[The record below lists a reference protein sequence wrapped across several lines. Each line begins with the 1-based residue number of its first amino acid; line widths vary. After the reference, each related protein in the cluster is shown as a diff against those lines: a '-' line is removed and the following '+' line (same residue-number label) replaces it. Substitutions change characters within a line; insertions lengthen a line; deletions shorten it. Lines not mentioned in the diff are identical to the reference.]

1 MATKDDRAAGRSE
14 GRVTLWAV
22 EVFVALAEEGAISA
36 VARRLGVSAS
46 GVSQQIA
53 ALEAAMGA
61 ELVDRTARPFGLT
74 RAGQAFLP
82 HAGAMLDE
90 LARGRA
96 TVGFADP
103 AGLSSFRLGM
113 IEDFEAEVT
122 PLLLSG
128 MGQELLACRFLLETG
143 PSHRLHAQL
152 EARALDIIVAAEAE
166 GPRADGVETHPLL
179 SEPFVAVWPKGCAD
193 QRLPLIHYSQRTL
206 MGRQIAAHLAR
217 QSVRPDYRFE
227 LDSYA
232 SILAMVA
239 AGQGWAILTP
249 SGVRH
254 AAPTGVEIRPLP
266 FAPLSRRITVS
277 ARAGLMGEMPAQ
289 VAARLRDLVGKRIV
303 APALSEAPWLAGAL
317 SIEPG

>member
-1 MATKDDRAAGRSE
+1 MTSKGDRALGRAE

-46 GVSQQIA
+46 AVSQQVA
-53 ALEAAMGA
+53 ALESAMGS
-61 ELVDRTARPFGLT
+61 ELVDRSARPFALT

-82 HAGAMLDE
+82 HASAMLDE

-122 PLLLSG
+122 PLLLAG
-128 MGQELLACRFLLETG
+128 MGQELIACRFLLETG
-143 PSHRLHAQL
+143 PSHRLHSQL
-152 EARALDIIVAAEAE
+152 EARALDMIVAAEAE
-166 GPRADGVETHPLL
+166 GPRAEGIETHPLL
-179 SEPFVAVWPKGCAD
+179 QEPFVAVWPKGCVD
-193 QRLPLIHYSQRTL
+193 KDLPLIHYSQRTL
-206 MGRQIAAHLAR
+206 MGRQIAAHLTR
-217 QSVRPDYRFE
+217 QNVQPAYRFE
-227 LDSYA
+227 LDSYP
-232 SILAMVA
+232 SIVAMVA
-239 AGQGWAILTP
+239 AGQGWSILTP

-254 AAPTGVEIRPLP
+254 ALRKGVEIRPLP
-266 FAPLSRRITVS
+266 FAPLSRRIAVC

-289 VAARLRDLVGKRIV
+289 VAARLRVLVAQRIV
-303 APALSEAPWLAGAL
+303 APALKEAPWLAETL
-317 SIEPG
+317 RIEPE

>member
-1 MATKDDRAAGRSE
+1 MAIRDDRAA

-46 GVSQQIA
+46 AVSQQIA

-61 ELVDRTARPFGLT
+61 ELVDRSARPMALT
-74 RAGQAFLP
+74 QAGQAFLP
-82 HAGAMLDE
+82 HAGAILDE

-96 TVGFADP
+96 TVGLADP

-122 PLLLSG
+122 PLLLGG
-128 MGQELLACRFLLETG
+128 MGQDLRACRFLLETG

-152 EARALDIIVAAEAE
+152 EARALDMIVAAHTGEARVE
-166 GPRADGVETHPLL
+166 GIETHPLL
-179 SEPFVAVWPKGCAD
+179 HEPFVAVWPRGRAEVD
-193 QRLPLIHYSQRTL
+193 LPLIHYSQRTL

-217 QSVRPDYRFE
+217 EDLHSGHRFE
-227 LDSYA
+227 LDSYP

-254 AAPTGVEIRPLP
+254 RAHGGVEMRPLP
-266 FAPLSRRITVS
+266 FAPLSRRIALFT
-277 ARAGLMGEMPAQ
+277 RAGMMGGMPAQ
-289 VAARLRDLVGKRIV
+289 VAARLRGLVAERIV
-303 APALSEAPWLAGAL
+303 APALAEAPWLADAL
-317 SIEPG
+317 RIEPG